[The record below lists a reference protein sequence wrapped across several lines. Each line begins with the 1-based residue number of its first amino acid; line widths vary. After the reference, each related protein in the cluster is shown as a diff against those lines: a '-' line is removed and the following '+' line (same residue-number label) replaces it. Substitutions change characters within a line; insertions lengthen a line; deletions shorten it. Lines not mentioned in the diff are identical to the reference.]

1 MISHDYKTFMVHID
15 KCAGTSICNHFKA
28 LQRNPKSQL
37 GHEKWNIYQE
47 NWPWG
52 WENYFKFAFVRN
64 PWDRVVSAYLCHIFM
79 YEVQYNKYYDKSTMT
94 EKWIKKTFKKQEFYR
109 TEFKDFN
116 HFLRDKKCC
125 KSLSL
130 VNTKFNPCY
139 TFIYDEDM
147 NCQVDF
153 VGRYENL
160 NEDMAYIQ
168 EKLGMSIEPIPHVN
182 STKSKRPHYSVF
194 YNEENIEI
202 VREIYKVDIE
212 LFGYE
217 FERVVP
223 YDHTLANTLD
233 WVDKD

>member
-1 MISHDYKTFMVHID
+1 MVSYEYNTIMIHID
-15 KCAGTSICNHFKA
+15 KCAGVSICNHFKA
-28 LQRNPKSQL
+28 YHGS
-37 GHEKWNIYQE
+37 HSKWNRYQE
-47 NWPWG
+47 RWPLEWK
-52 WENYFKFAFVRN
+52 NFFKFTFVRN
-64 PWDRVVSAYLCHIFM
+64 PWDRVVSAYLFHLFKSEAQFYDR
-79 YEVQYNKYYDKSTMT
+79 YERTQNQIRQTLSQ
-94 EKWIKKTFKKQEFYR
+94 QEHFR
-109 TEFKDFN
+109 VDHKDFN
-116 HFLRDKKCC
+116 YFLRYNRGLKYKL
-125 KSLSL
+125 LS
-130 VNTKFNPCY
+130 TYSYKFHPCY